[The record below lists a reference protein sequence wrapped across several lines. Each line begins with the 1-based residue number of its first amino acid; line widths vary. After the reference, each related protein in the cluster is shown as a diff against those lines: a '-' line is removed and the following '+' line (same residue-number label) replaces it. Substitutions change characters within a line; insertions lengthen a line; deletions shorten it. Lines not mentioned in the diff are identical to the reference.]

1 MNQENT
7 MRNQMASS
15 WALAVWLILALLL
28 SEATMASEANDS
40 KKDMSSAE
48 DFGIMAPNEDDIQE
62 WNENAESEYENY
74 TTEPYSTKETP
85 GIDFITASALMTL
98 IYTIMNKRRFKK
110 QF

>member
-1 MNQENT
+1 

-15 WALAVWLILALLL
+15 WALAVWMILAILL
-28 SEATMASEANDS
+28 SGPATAFGANDS
-40 KKDMSSAE
+40 KKDVSLAE

-62 WNENAESEYENY
+62 WNENVESEYENY